1 LTPPPIISSSQNPLI
16 RRVLKLRDNRY
27 RQREGAVLVDGTR
40 EISRALAAGFRLQV
54 LLAPAT
60 RDAES
65 PLNADRGETILQ
77 KLADD
82 AGGSVVLV
90 SDELLAKVAY
100 GGNPRGAVAVFDR
113 PDPMTLDRVRLPE
126 NPLVLVL
133 VGIEKPGNAGAIF
146 RSADAVGA
154 DAVILCGGGCDLF
167 NPNLIRGSLGTVFS
181 MPAVQAV
188 ESEAFAWIRERGLN
202 CVTTIVGASQ
212 SFWDADYRGPTA
224 IVVGSE
230 AEGLAGC
237 WRPEAGGPL
246 VATVASDDESLT
258 MVSIPMSGIADSLNV
273 SVAAAVLL
281 FEARRQRIA
290 LAAPPSTRSAL

>member
-1 LTPPPIISSSQNPLI
+1 MTPPPIISSPQNPLI
-16 RRVLKLRDNRY
+16 RRILKLRDNRY

-40 EISRALAAGFRLQV
+40 EISRALAAGFRLQS
-54 LLAPAT
+54 LLTPAT
-60 RDAES
+60 REKKS
-65 PLNADRGETILQ
+65 PL
-77 KLADD
+77 DD
-82 AGGSVVLV
+82 EHGKTSLHNLVDNGDKSVVLV

-113 PDPMTLDRVRLPE
+113 PEPMTLERVRLPE

-154 DAVILCGGGCDLF
+154 DAVILCGSGCDLF

-181 MPAVQAV
+181 LPAVQAL
-188 ESEAFAWIRERGLN
+188 ESDAFAWIRGRGLH

-237 WRPEAGGPL
+237 WRPESGAQCP
-246 VATVASDDESLT
+246 AKTASDSDSLT
-258 MVSIPMSGIADSLNV
+258 MVSIPMAGIADSLNV

-281 FEARRQRIA
+281 FEARRQRLSLEATPSPLPA
-290 LAAPPSTRSAL
+290 L

>member
-1 LTPPPIISSSQNPLI
+1 MTPPPIISSSQNPLI
-16 RRVLKLRDNRY
+16 RRILKLRDNRY

-60 RDAES
+60 RDNDL
-65 PLNADRGETILQ
+65 PLRGHQGETSLQ
-77 KLADD
+77 SLADD

-113 PDPMTLDRVRLPE
+113 PEPMTLDRVRLAE

-188 ESEAFAWIRERGLN
+188 ESEAFAWIRRRGLN

-212 SFWDADYRGPTA
+212 SFWDADYRDPTA

-230 AEGLAGC
+230 ADGLAGC
-237 WRPEAGGPL
+237 WRPASGGPL
-246 VATVASDDESLT
+246 AAETAPENHLLT
-258 MVSIPMSGIADSLNV
+258 EVSIPMSGIADSLNV

-281 FEARRQRIA
+281 FEARRQRNA
-290 LAAPPSTRSAL
+290 HELGPSIRSAL